1 MAREVVPVSQLG
13 RRVTEQ
19 GRIRL
24 GKKMSTSR
32 GGTRPGS
39 IDTFRFT
46 SADKTA
52 IEQLAATYGGKVE
65 ACEDKNLRGQWE
77 VETLV
82 NEIGVILPP
91 NALGDTP
98 IYEQWSGGGLVVR
111 CDGVTAST
119 PRKLGNGEWDFAEA
133 ACQCLTSGK
142 NDCKVKVRLSVIL
155 RDIRF
160 GGSWLL
166 TTSSW
171 NAAHELPGMIE
182 MIEAVQDQGLT
193 PALLRLVRRNEV
205 RFGET
210 KTFVVPTLAVDAS
223 VNDIL
228 AGGNAL
234 AAAPG
239 GATRALPSAGA
250 PAFDPDDEVAEG
262 VLEPEWDYDELLAVA
277 EDVAVTWNTAN
288 TTNTVTSTKLLT
300 MLAAQLTG
308 QSGVSVKEL
317 DTDQHDKLRSLMF
330 SILEGSTE
338 ITSIAGGRV
347 RVKKG

>member
-24 GKKMSTSR
+24 GKKVAGGR
-32 GGTRPGS
+32 GQRPTS

-46 SADKTA
+46 SPDKTA
-52 IEQLAATYGGKVE
+52 IEQLAAQYGGKVT
-65 ACEDKNLRGQWE
+65 ACEDRNLKGQWE

-91 NALGDTP
+91 EALGGTP

-111 CDGVTAST
+111 CDGITAST
-119 PRKLGNGEWDFAEA
+119 PRKLGDGEWDFDES
-133 ACQCLTSGK
+133 ACKCLTSGK
-142 NDCKVKVRLSVIL
+142 NECKVKVRLSVIL

-171 NAAHELPGMIE
+171 NAAHELPGMID

-193 PALLRLVRRNEV
+193 PALLRLVRRNET

-210 KTFVVPTLAVDAS
+210 RTFVVPTLAIDAS
-223 VNDIL
+223 VNQIL
-228 AGGNAL
+228 AGGNEL
-234 AAAPG
+234 SAPSSG
-239 GATRALPSAGA
+239 GERAALPPASG

-262 VLEPEWDYDELLAVA
+262 VIEPEWDYEAVSTMA
-277 EDVAVTWNTAN
+277 ADVAGIWNTEHA
-288 TTNTVTSTKLLT
+288 TNTVTPLKLLT
-300 MLAAQLTG
+300 MLAEQLTG
-308 QSGVSVKEL
+308 IQGVSVKEL
-317 DTDQHDKLRSLMF
+317 DTAQAGKLTEMLANVLDG
-330 SILEGSTE
+330 SIE
-338 ITSIAGGRV
+338 ITAIAGGRV
-347 RVKKG
+347 KVRKQ